1 MSKRVEDLLENIR
14 SLERELKEEIKRIK
28 IETYEI
34 RDRSIKFKD
43 EVRAHHKSQLVR
55 VFTYLRHARLRNV
68 ATAPMIW
75 LCIFP
80 AVFMDL
86 VVTLYQAT
94 CFPVYGI
101 PKVKRGDYIVMDRRY
116 LAYLNIIE
124 KANCLFCAYFNGLI
138 GYVGEVAGRT
148 EQYWCPI
155 KHASRVKSQHSRYD
169 RFTEFGDSDQFR
181 ANFKTIRSD
190 FADLKETE
198 QAETALTKSAPTES
212 DR

>member
-1 MSKRVEDLLENIR
+1 MSKRAEDLLESIR
-14 SLERELKEEIKRIK
+14 TMEKELKEEIKRIK

-34 RDRSIKFKD
+34 RDRSINFKD

-55 VFTYLRHARLRNV
+55 VFTYLRHARLRNI

-80 AVFMDL
+80 ALFMDL
-86 VVTLYQAT
+86 VVTLYQLT

-101 PKVKRGDYIVMDRRY
+101 PKVRRGDYIVMDRRY
-116 LAYLNIIE
+116 LGYLNIIE
-124 KANCLFCAYFNGLI
+124 KANCLFCGYFNGLV
-138 GYVGEVAGRT
+138 GYVAEVGGRT

-155 KHASRVKSQHSRYD
+155 KHASRVKSQHSRYG

-181 ANFKTIRSD
+181 ANFNTIRTDFSD
-190 FADLKETE
+190 L
-198 QAETALTKSAPTES
+198 AESDQTGTAQTKS

>member
-1 MSKRVEDLLENIR
+1 MSKRAEDLLGSIR
-14 SLERELKEEIKRIK
+14 TLEKELKEEIKRIK

-55 VFTYLRHARLRNV
+55 VFTYLRHARLRNI

-80 AVFMDL
+80 ALFMDL
-86 VVTLYQAT
+86 VVTLYQLT

-101 PKVKRGDYIVMDRRY
+101 PKVRRGDYIVMDRRY
-116 LAYLNIIE
+116 LGYLNIIE
-124 KANCLFCAYFNGLI
+124 KANCLFCGYFNGLV
-138 GYVGEVAGRT
+138 GYVAEVGGRT

-155 KHASRVKSQHSRYD
+155 KHASRVKSQHSRYG

-181 ANFKTIRSD
+181 ANFNTIRTDFSD
-190 FADLKETE
+190 L
-198 QAETALTKSAPTES
+198 AESDQTGTAQTKS

>member
-1 MSKRVEDLLENIR
+1 MSKRAEDLLESIR
-14 SLERELKEEIKRIK
+14 TLEKELKEEIKRIK

-43 EVRAHHKSQLVR
+43 EVRAHHKSQLIR
-55 VFTYLRHARLRNV
+55 VFTYLRHARLRNIL
-68 ATAPMIW
+68 TAPIIW

-86 VVTLYQAT
+86 VVTLYQLT

-101 PKVKRGDYIVMDRRY
+101 PKVKRRDYIVMDRRY
-116 LAYLNIIE
+116 LAYLNFIE
-124 KANCLFCAYFNGLI
+124 KANCHICASFNGLI
-138 GYVGEVAGRT
+138 GYLGEVAGRT

-169 RFTEFGDSDQFR
+169 RFTEFGDSDRFR
-181 ANFKTIRSD
+181 ANFNAIRSD
-190 FADLKETE
+190 FADLKEPDQTE
-198 QAETALTKSAPTES
+198 AAKAKS

>member
-1 MSKRVEDLLENIR
+1 MSKRAEDLLESIR
-14 SLERELKEEIKRIK
+14 TMEKELKEEIKRIK

-55 VFTYLRHARLRNV
+55 VFTYLRHARLRNI

-80 AVFMDL
+80 ALFMDL
-86 VVTLYQAT
+86 VVTLYQLV

-101 PKVKRGDYIVMDRRY
+101 PKVRRGDYIVMDRGY

-124 KANCLFCAYFNGLI
+124 KANCLFCAYFNGLV
-138 GYVGEVAGRT
+138 GYVAEVGGRT

-169 RFTEFGDSDQFR
+169 RFTEFGDSNQFR
-181 ANFKTIRSD
+181 ANFKTIRTDFSD
-190 FADLKETE
+190 L
-198 QAETALTKSAPTES
+198 AELDQPGSVQPKS

>member
-1 MSKRVEDLLENIR
+1 MNKRAEDLLEGIR
-14 SLERELKEEIKRIK
+14 ALEKELREEIKRIK

-43 EVRAHHKSQLVR
+43 EVRAHHKSQLIR
-55 VFTYLRHARLRNV
+55 VFTYLRQAKLRHIL
-68 ATAPMIW
+68 TAPIIW

-86 VVTLYQAT
+86 VVTLYQLT

-101 PKVKRGDYIVMDRRY
+101 PNVKRRDYIVMDRRY

-169 RFTEFGDSDQFR
+169 RFTEFGDSDRFR
-181 ANFKTIRSD
+181 AKFDAIRSD
-190 FADLKETE
+190 FADLKEPDQTE
-198 QAETALTKSAPTES
+198 AAKAKS